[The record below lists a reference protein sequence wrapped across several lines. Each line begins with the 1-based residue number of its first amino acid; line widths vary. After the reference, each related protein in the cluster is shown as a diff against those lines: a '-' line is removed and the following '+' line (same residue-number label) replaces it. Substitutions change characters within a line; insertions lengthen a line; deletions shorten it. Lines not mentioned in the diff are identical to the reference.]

1 MAQTADKIIYNG
13 LLLTMDGNMTII
25 EGGAIAISDNI
36 ILATGKTQ
44 EILSTFDAVEKL
56 DSNGSII
63 MPGLINTH
71 AHLAMVLLRGLAE
84 DLPLWPWLQQV
95 WKVEA
100 AFMTPDNVAIASQL
114 GMVESIMGGVTCT
127 VDMYWHPERTAQA
140 AREIGF
146 RLVNGPVFLDSDH
159 APDGLSFAERDPYA
173 KDFLAEFSNDPLVYP
188 MFMPH
193 STVTD
198 SPAALMH
205 VKELAND
212 YQVDLNIHCAETATE
227 AKDVFN
233 RTGKTPVD
241 LLNSIGLLDGR
252 IILAHCVHV
261 TPREIDILA
270 QKGVTVAHNPVSN
283 LKLAS
288 GIAPISLMM
297 QKGINVTIGTDGA
310 QSSNDLNM
318 WLAVRLAAM
327 LQKEHYQDAS
337 LMKAPEMI
345 KMVTINAAKGI
356 GLGDSIGSLEPGK
369 KADLILLDLQSPH
382 LTPMYDVY
390 AQLVYTVGRDDVES
404 VMING
409 RWNMRHRELIH
420 TDVGKILANVNQIA
434 QEIKKTC

>member
-1 MAQTADKIIYNG
+1 MTQPVEKIIYNG
-13 LLLTMDGNMTII
+13 ILLTMDGNMSVI
-25 EGGAIAISDNI
+25 EDGAIAISGDA

-44 EILSTFDAVEKL
+44 EILLSFTADEKIDAH
-56 DSNGSII
+56 GAII

-71 AHLAMVLLRGLAE
+71 THLAMVLLRGLAE

-95 WKVEA
+95 WKAEA
-100 AFMTPDNVAIASQL
+100 AFMTPANVALASRL
-114 GMVESIMGGVTCT
+114 GMVESIMGGVTCS

-140 AREIGF
+140 ARDLGF

-159 APDGLSFAERDPYA
+159 APDGYSFADREPFAR
-173 KDFLAEFSNDPLVYP
+173 DFLTEFRDDPLIHP

-198 SPAALMH
+198 SPDALKK
-205 VKELAND
+205 VKALAD
-212 YQVDLNIHCAETATE
+212 KHQVDLNMHCAETATE
-227 AKDVFN
+227 AQDVFK
-233 RTGKTPVD
+233 RYGKTPVE

-261 TPREIDILA
+261 TPQEIDILA

-288 GIAPISLMM
+288 GIAPVFPML
-297 QKGINVTIGTDGA
+297 QKGVNVTIGTDGA
-310 QSSNDLNM
+310 QSSNDLDM
-318 WLAVRLAAM
+318 WWPVRLTAL

-337 LMKAPEMI
+337 LMKAPDMI

-356 GLGDSIGSLEPGK
+356 GLGDRIGSLETGK
-369 KADLILLDLQSPH
+369 KADLLLINLKSPH

-390 AQLVYTVGRDDVES
+390 AQLVYTIGREDVES

-409 RWNMRHRELIH
+409 QWIMQHRELVTI
-420 TDVGKILANVNQIA
+420 DVDEIMTKVDQIS
-434 QEIKKTC
+434 QEIKKTI